1 MERGY
6 KNEGVIYMM
15 NIRFFGRYPIQ
26 LEFVN
31 DEKFPQYFIRLALIL
46 LTGIVSSVLL
56 FLLIGSPPLDVNALI
71 FLLSTVS
78 ILSSLGMIIF
88 NNMAFIL
95 IYMVSGSVSRLKLLP
110 AICVLWEGIRVGYY
124 LTMISQLPFEQ
135 MVDVLCAHTH
145 LLIEMFV
152 IVTACVYSW
161 VYIDHV
167 REVDKRSI
175 IDRILLRKVADEEAV
190 IQVSVKYLW
199 KQYITIIIPLIIFT
213 ALIEIFVAR
222 YFILL
227 LAQ

>member
-1 MERGY
+1 MEYGN
-6 KNEGVIYMM
+6 KNKGDGHMM
-15 NIRFFGRYPIQ
+15 SIRFFGKYPVQ
-26 LEFVN
+26 LEFIN

-56 FLLIGSPPLDVNALI
+56 FLLIGSPPLDVELLI

-78 ILSSLGMIIF
+78 ILSSLGLIIF
-88 NNMAFIL
+88 NNMTFIL
-95 IYMVSGSVSRLKLLP
+95 IYMVSGTVSRLKLLP

-145 LLIEMFV
+145 LFIEMFA
-152 IVTACVYSW
+152 IITACTYSW

-175 IDRILLRKVADEEAV
+175 IDRILLREVADEEAV
-190 IQVSVKYLW
+190 IRVSVKYLW

-213 ALIEIFVAR
+213 AIIEIFVAR
-222 YFILL
+222 YFILSL
-227 LAQ
+227 V